1 MKSNPIAT
9 KEGQSLDEVYEALMS
24 SPQENWDATL
34 KTNIESV
41 YFTIAAFIPLLGAAA
56 KQGQGRGSVVIT
68 GSIAGIHWDFGFDH
82 LSYQVSKAYVVLYPD
97 LIDIRAVHHLTSVL
111 AVFKALKA
119 QNKTR
124 FA

>member
-1 MKSNPIAT
+1 VRTNPIST
-9 KEGQSLDEVYEALMS
+9 KPGQSLEEVYEALMS

-34 KTNIESV
+34 KTNVESV

-82 LSYQVSKAYVVLYPD
+82 LAYQVSKAY
-97 LIDIRAVHHLTSVL
+97 ISSIS
-111 AVFKALKA
+111 
-119 QNKTR
+119 
-124 FA
+124 